1 MLKTALR
8 WTLIAFVVLA
18 LLSML
23 ALWSWGRFAARAQ
36 GAPTTALAVAPA
48 ATALDRLVQPLLSR
62 QPPDASGAAML
73 GEGVAAFVAR
83 AQAARVAER
92 SLDVQYYIWRHD
104 LTGRLLEHEL
114 MAAAERGVRVRL
126 LIDDMSVAGRDDA
139 LLAMDAHPNLEVRLF
154 NPARNRASAVRR
166 ALEMGLRFAGFNRRM
181 HNKAWIADNR
191 VAIVGG
197 RNVGDEYFDAADTN
211 FHDADLLLLGPA
223 VAQTS
228 DVFDAFWNSA
238 AVVPLRALHQGGSRW
253 SADEFSARRAQWWV
267 DAKASPW
274 VQALAGRD
282 DLAEKLAPGGGLTV
296 HWSPSIRVLSDPPEK
311 ASPLA
316 HRQDRAGWLLYDVMA
331 LLFSAQRDSWLIS
344 PYFVP
349 GEGGTL
355 LLAGQARRGVQVR
368 VLTNS
373 LAANDVVAVH
383 GGYAGY
389 RKPLLEAGV
398 ELFELMP
405 HGQSNSSLFGSSGAS
420 LHTKAFAVDGETGF
434 IGSFNMDPRSVSLNT
449 EMGVVFQDREVTAEL
464 LKSYASKTAAANS
477 YRVALEQGALRWQDG
492 SVEPPKV
499 WTHEPETSWWRRA
512 TARVIGWLP
521 VESQL

>member
-1 MLKTALR
+1 MALIESAQHTLDLQYYAVNLDASSASLLEALR
-8 WTLIAFVVLA
+8 K
-18 LLSML
+18 
-23 ALWSWGRFAARAQ
+23 
-36 GAPTTALAVAPA
+36 
-48 ATALDRLVQPLLSR
+48 
-62 QPPDASGAAML
+62 
-73 GEGVAAFVAR
+73 
-83 AQAARVAER
+83 
-92 SLDVQYYIWRHD
+92 
-104 LTGRLLEHEL
+104 
-114 MAAAERGVRVRL
+114 AAERGVRVRL
-126 LIDDMSVAGRDDA
+126 LIDDFNTAGRNA
-139 LLAMDAHPNLEVRLF
+139 QVLRLAFVPNLEVRLF

-316 HRQDRAGWLLYDVMA
+316 HRQDRAD
-331 LLFSAQRDSWLIS
+331 
-344 PYFVP
+344 
-349 GEGGTL
+349 
-355 LLAGQARRGVQVR
+355 GQGKGVR
-368 VLTNS
+368 VEV
-373 LAANDVVAVH
+373 DVH
-383 GGYAGY
+383 GIP
-389 RKPLLEAGV
+389 RC
-398 ELFELMP
+398 
-405 HGQSNSSLFGSSGAS
+405 QSNGSASGSSERR
-420 LHTKAFAVDGETGF
+420 HPWRD
-434 IGSFNMDPRSVSLNT
+434 
-449 EMGVVFQDREVTAEL
+449 EL
-464 LKSYASKTAAANS
+464 
-477 YRVALEQGALRWQDG
+477 R
-492 SVEPPKV
+492 
-499 WTHEPETSWWRRA
+499 
-512 TARVIGWLP
+512 
-521 VESQL
+521 